1 MSNNV
6 IELDKYRKQK
16 VFSSDLEGEC
26 PELEDPV
33 MIGWAYDEDG
43 VKSLHIV
50 SAVDTPECLWMI
62 DLAQKI
68 VDNRSNGS
76 VNDNE

>member
-6 IELDKYRKQK
+6 IKLDKYRKPK
-16 VFSSDLEGEC
+16 VYASDIEGEF
-26 PELEDPV
+26 PELEEPV
-33 MIGWAYDEDG
+33 MIGWAYDDDG
-43 VKSLHIV
+43 TKSLHIV
-50 SAVDTPECLWMI
+50 STVDTEECLWMI

-68 VDNRSNGS
+68 VDSRSSSN

>member
-16 VFSSDLEGEC
+16 VFSSELEGEC
-26 PELEDPV
+26 PELEDTV

-43 VKSLHIV
+43 NMLS
-50 SAVDTPECLWMI
+50 SE
-62 DLAQKI
+62 DLFA
-68 VDNRSNGS
+68 
-76 VNDNE
+76 E